1 MMRKMAKPTQGMK
14 VEARK
19 GLDWRKEHGR
29 GGTRIGAE
37 RANQILN
44 NENLYKIY
52 HIPICKIVFFCIFYY
67 FKFNNNIKY
76 PK

>member
-1 MMRKMAKPTQGMK
+1 MK
-14 VEARK
+14 SEARK

-44 NENLYKIY
+44 GENLSDETIKRMYS
-52 HIPICKIVFFCIFYY
+52 FFR
-67 FKFNNNIKY
+67 
-76 PK
+76 